1 MMDLFAWIANGFLS
15 ILDVILGAVSQL
27 IAWLNPCPFPEIIN
41 GITFNPSDPVVRA
54 WGWISAFVDV
64 PFLITITES
73 FLIVFGV
80 AWGIMLLWKW
90 VKAR

>member
-1 MMDLFAWIANGFLS
+1 MDFLGLLANFFLE

-41 GITFNPSDPVVRA
+41 SLSIDSNDAFVRA
-54 WGWISAFVDV
+54 WGWISAFVDI
-64 PFLITITES
+64 PFLITITET
-73 FLIVFGV
+73 FLLVFGV
-80 AWGIMLLWKW
+80 AWGIMLLWKV

>member
-1 MMDLFAWIANGFLS
+1 MDFLALVGNFFLG
-15 ILDVILGAVSQL
+15 ILDTVLGAVSQL
-27 IAWLNPCPFPEIIN
+27 IAWLNPCPFPGIIDQLE
-41 GITFNPSDPVVRA
+41 FNYYDPAVRA

-64 PFLITITES
+64 PFLITLTET
-73 FLIVFGV
+73 FLLVFGV